1 MWPRYIRNT
10 HKWLSAIVG
19 IQLVIWM
26 LSGLYMVSID
36 IDVIHGDHLVK
47 TSPKRYLSDQLSP
60 IPTQYNQL
68 KRVSLTHQLG
78 QAVYIINSE
87 SKSFVLNAATAKP
100 IFVDKDYITNRA
112 LETYNESGALLDVT
126 LLSAYPS
133 ELGGRKSPLWRA
145 TFDDDFSPT
154 LYFSASTAQFVKARS
169 DLWRGFDWMWRLH
182 IMDYDDGEN
191 VNNLLL
197 TFATL
202 LALLVASSG
211 AWLIFY
217 SFGQSGSA
225 TGFLAVLR
233 LVHKWLAIFVGLQ
246 FLLWVVSGLFFNIVT
261 SEQLNQRH
269 LLQAQPL
276 KSFSAN
282 VVDFS
287 SVIKRLP
294 QSTQLRIERTVTLP
308 VVYINDQNNAL
319 PLQLKTLTAV
329 KLSQAQAKDIAQR
342 VFNSDA
348 NIDQIIEVGSV
359 HVESRR
365 HPQPLWRVS
374 YLDQQH
380 SALYIDAFTGKVID
394 LKTDIW
400 RLKDIFWMLHIMD
413 YRQRSDFNHWL
424 VITLTSLASLMAIS
438 GFLMLFWVIGKGHS
452 RRAQQ
457 HKITINSKHGH
468 RETLTVDG
476 AQPLLH
482 ALRQQGH
489 ELPSGCDGNG
499 TCGQCIIKGINFQ
512 SSLSA
517 QEQTT
522 LSMQEMNQG
531 CRLACQ
537 TQVTS
542 DLTIEITDQAMAQQ
556 KIVADVISN
565 EFVTPFIKE
574 LIIRLPYNSSFSFA
588 AGQFV
593 NFDIPVFNISLSSL
607 NVPAQYQPYWQQ
619 QQLSR
624 HVVSSM
630 SRINRSYS
638 LANSPQLRGQLSF
651 NIKLALPQ
659 GGYGPGVASSYLM
672 HLNAG
677 DSVTINGPLGDF
689 VTDNASRKE
698 MILIGAGAGM
708 APLKALADDVVNN
721 SYRTVSLWFGARQQ
735 DDIFYQSH
743 FDALARRKANF
754 SWHVSLSQPVGN
766 DWRGAVGHIQRHLFD
781 SYLNAHHNIGD
792 CEFYLCGPAPMMRDV
807 SRLLVSRG
815 VPAQQI
821 KCDDFG

>member
-1 MWPRYIRNT
+1 
-10 HKWLSAIVG
+10 
-19 IQLVIWM
+19 
-26 LSGLYMVSID
+26 MVSID

-60 IPTQYNQL
+60 IPAQYKQL
-68 KRVSLTHQLG
+68 KRVKLTHQLG

-87 SKSFVLNAATAKP
+87 SHDLVLNAATAKP
-100 IFVDKDYITNRA
+100 ILVNQDYITKRA
-112 LETYNESGALLDVT
+112 LETYADSGALLDVKW
-126 LLSAYPS
+126 LSVYPS
-133 ELGGRKSPLWRA
+133 ELGGRKTPLWRV
-145 TFDDDFSPT
+145 TFDDNFSPT
-154 LYFSASTAQFVKARS
+154 LYFSASTAQFIKARS

-191 VNNLLL
+191 VNNVLL
-197 TFATL
+197 TLATV

-217 SFGQSGSA
+217 SFGQSVSA
-225 TGFLAVLR
+225 TGFISLLR
-233 LVHKWLAIFVGLQ
+233 VVHKWLAIFVGLQ
-246 FLLWVVSGLFFNIVT
+246 FLLWVVSGLFFNIIS

-269 LLQAQPL
+269 LLLSQPL
-276 KSFSAN
+276 NSFSAN
-282 VVDFS
+282 AVDFS
-287 SVIKRLP
+287 SIIKRLP
-294 QSTQLRIERTVTLP
+294 QSTQLRIERTSTLP
-308 VVYINDQNNAL
+308 VVYVTDQSQ

-329 KLSQAQAKDIAQR
+329 KLSQTQAKDIAR
-342 VFNSDA
+342 HVFHNDS
-348 NIDQIIEVGSV
+348 NIDQILEIGADD
-359 HVESRR
+359 VESRR
-365 HPQPLWRVS
+365 YQQPLWRVS
-374 YLDQQH
+374 YLDENH
-380 SALYIDAFTGKVID
+380 SALYIDAFTGKVVD

-400 RLKDIFWMLHIMD
+400 RLRDIFWMLHIID

-424 VITLTSLASLMAIS
+424 LITVTSLASLMVFS
-438 GFLMLFWVIGKGHS
+438 GFLMLFWVIGKGS
-452 RRAQQ
+452 SNRILQ
-457 HKITINSKHGH
+457 HKITINSKRGH
-468 RETLTVDG
+468 IETLTVEG
-476 AQPLLH
+476 SQPLLH

-489 ELPSGCDGNG
+489 QLPSGCDGSG
-499 TCGQCIIKGINFQ
+499 TCGQCIIKGVYFQ
-512 SSLSA
+512 SALSV

-556 KIVADVISN
+556 QIIANVISN

-593 NFDIPVFNISLSSL
+593 NFDIPAFNISLNSL
-607 NVPAQYQPYWQQ
+607 SVPTKYQPYWQQ

-624 HVVSSM
+624 HVVSSPTH
-630 SRINRSYS
+630 INRSYS

-659 GGYGPGVASSYLM
+659 VGYGPGIASSYLM
-672 HLNAG
+672 HLKAG

-689 VTDNASRKE
+689 VNDNASSKE
-698 MILIGAGAGM
+698 MILVGAGAGM

-721 SYRTVSLWFGARQQ
+721 GYRKVSLWFGARQQ
-735 DDIFYQSH
+735 DDIFYQNH

-754 SWHVSLSQPVGN
+754 SWHVSLSQPSGN
-766 DWRGAVGHIQRHLFD
+766 DRQN
-781 SYLNAHHNIGD
+781 Y
-792 CEFYLCGPAPMMRDV
+792 
-807 SRLLVSRG
+807 
-815 VPAQQI
+815 
-821 KCDDFG
+821 